1 VKGKKKGNRKPARRR
16 RTVPLA
22 KLMRATGPAEP
33 MATESRRTDHYRK
46 VGP

>member
-1 VKGKKKGNRKPARRR
+1 VKAKKKGSRKTARRR

-22 KLMRATGPAEP
+22 KLMRATGPVEP
-33 MATESRRTDHYRK
+33 MATESRRTDHYWK

>member
-1 VKGKKKGNRKPARRR
+1 MKTKKKGNRKPAGQR

-22 KLMRATGPAEP
+22 KLMRATAPAEP
-33 MATESRRTDHYRK
+33 MVAESRRTDHYWK

>member
-1 VKGKKKGNRKPARRR
+1 MKGKKKGSRKQARRR

-33 MATESRRTDHYRK
+33 MVAESRRTDHYWK